1 MVFSGPVETNNA
13 NEHSMVKNNPNW
25 KEADQLVIYN
35 CGRGVEL
42 GSAK

>member
-1 MVFSGPVETNNA
+1 MVFSGPMKTNTA
-13 NEHSMVKNNPNW
+13 NEHNVVKNPNW